1 MELGSKF
8 VYFSSGDEEEDVA
21 IGNVS
26 SESLEEL
33 DDGEV
38 WRHEFELF
46 ILIYSFYFINIL
58 IILG

>member
-26 SESLEEL
+26 SDSAEEL

-38 WRHEFELF
+38 
-46 ILIYSFYFINIL
+46 
-58 IILG
+58 